1 MDGKLD
7 KINENLTGFF
17 TDIVAFIKKVWE
29 YFETFFAAENK
40 LWEGQNAKEAE
51 KE

>member
-17 TDIVAFIKKVWE
+17 KDIVTFIEKVWK
-29 YFETFFAAENK
+29 FINDFFAPENK
-40 LWEGQNAKEAE
+40 LWDAPETEEAE
-51 KE
+51 